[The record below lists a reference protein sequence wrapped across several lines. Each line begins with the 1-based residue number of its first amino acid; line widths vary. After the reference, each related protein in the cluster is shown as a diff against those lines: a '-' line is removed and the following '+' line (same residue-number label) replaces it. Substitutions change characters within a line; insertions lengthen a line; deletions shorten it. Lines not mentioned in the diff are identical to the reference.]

1 MTTELKKDLLLMG
14 TLLVILVLFFAKI
27 LFTSKIIR
35 APDITNEFYWTV
47 KHFKEMGFFDLFTV
61 NLRAGWD
68 WLTNGG
74 TSEGGGTLSLQFLF
88 YRNLIFWL
96 FPAPANVAWFIVLH
110 LFVGA
115 AGTYFLCRSIGTGR
129 TAALLGGLIFA
140 LAPENASLIN
150 AGHVQKIAT
159 ISFAPWAFYFLERG
173 YQSRRVIFFLTAAV
187 VLAFQFFN
195 MHWQIA
201 FYTCL
206 AIGAYGICRTV
217 GIMIGERENRAG
229 KGLMR
234 LLGLNAVILCFF
246 LSTVAIS
253 LLPLADWSKE
263 TTRGVQSGANQGQG
277 GLQVEEAMSWSMPP
291 EETITFVIPGFFGL
305 SRQEGAYDDPNH
317 GAYYWGRMVFT
328 QTTDYMGLLPWLLA
342 PLPLIFRRDR
352 YTWLALGAVLGGLFF
367 SFGKY
372 TPFYWF
378 LYDYFPGIDHFRV
391 PKMMMF
397 ITALGLAVF
406 AARGTDLLVDD
417 EVRSSIPFRR
427 YLSGVIALAPAL
439 LVLLGIFVAAR
450 PYLVD
455 LLLPMIAQ
463 PTRFEQGPQLIA
475 QRWHTILRETAIAA
489 AFAAAYGG
497 VVGAWSRGWL
507 SRRAVPWV
515 LAALFLVDVGR
526 VNAKFMLL
534 QDLPEKV
541 KGAPTPVVEFLSR
554 MPKTSRVLPIDGT
567 DPMEYVSHGI
577 PVMFTS
583 NPVQVARWQDFLDAF
598 SFSSAMPD
606 MMNVRYLV
614 HNSRQYEQDR
624 QALGERY
631 QRVFSSPDGTQVVL
645 ENRSVLPKAWLSPGA
660 LVAVGSSQIL
670 GVLQN
675 PSYNPLA
682 FTVVEEQPPI
692 PLDGPT
698 VSPVAPAGTVNV
710 SRFEAN
716 DIACDARVPRN
727 CLLVFGEKFHK
738 GWKAKVDGEPA
749 EIHRVNYI
757 LRGLYLT
764 PGEHRV
770 ELRFDP
776 LPFKVGKYLTLA
788 SFAIFATMLVR
799 EWRRRK
805 GARSEG

>member
-1 MTTELKKDLLLMG
+1 MG
-14 TLLVILVLFFAKI
+14 A
-27 LFTSKIIR
+27 S
-35 APDITNEFYWTV
+35 
-47 KHFKEMGFFDLFTV
+47 
-61 NLRAGWD
+61 
-68 WLTNGG
+68 
-74 TSEGGGTLSLQFLF
+74 
-88 YRNLIFWL
+88 
-96 FPAPANVAWFIVLH
+96 
-110 LFVGA
+110 
-115 AGTYFLCRSIGTGR
+115 GTYFLCRSVGTGR
-129 TAALLGGLIFA
+129 AAALIGALVFA
-140 LAPENASLIN
+140 LVPENASLIN
-150 AGHVQKIAT
+150 AGHAQKIAT

-173 YQSRRVIFFLTAAV
+173 YQSRRVIFFLTTAV

-206 AIGAYGICRTV
+206 AIGVYGVCRTA
-217 GIMIGERENRAG
+217 GILVGERESRGG
-229 KGLMR
+229 KGLVR

-263 TTRGVQSGANQGQG
+263 TTRGVQSGSNQGQG

-328 QTTDYMGLLPWLLA
+328 QTTDYMGLLPWLLV

-352 YTWLALGAVLGGLFF
+352 YTWLALGAVVGGLFF

-378 LYDYFPGIDHFRV
+378 LYEYFPGIDHFRV

-406 AARGTDLLVDD
+406 AARGADILLNDD
-417 EVRSSIPFRR
+417 VRSSVPFRR
-427 YLSGVIALAPAL
+427 YLAGVVALAPAL
-439 LVLLGIFVAAR
+439 LAILGIFVIAR
-450 PYLVD
+450 PYFVD
-455 LLLPMIAQ
+455 LLSPMITQ
-463 PTRFEQGPQLIA
+463 PTRFEQGPQMIA
-475 QRWHTILRETAIAA
+475 LRWQAILRETGVAA
-489 AFAAAYGG
+489 AFAVAYGG
-497 VVGAWSRGWL
+497 LVVAWSRGWL
-507 SRRAVPWV
+507 SRRAVFCV
-515 LAALFLVDVGR
+515 LVILFLADVGR

-554 MPKTSRVLPIDGT
+554 MPKTSRVLPLDGT

-598 SFSSAMPD
+598 SFNSAMPD

-624 QALGERY
+624 QSLGQRY
-631 QRVFSSPDGTQVVL
+631 RLVSTSPDASQVIL
-645 ENRSVLPKAWLSPGA
+645 ENRAVLPKAWLSPGV
-660 LVAVGSSQIL
+660 LVATEPNQIL
-670 GVLQN
+670 GVMQN
-675 PSYNPLA
+675 PSYNPLV
-682 FTVVEEQPPI
+682 FTIVERQPPI
-692 PLDGPT
+692 PMEAATMSL
-698 VSPVAPAGTVNV
+698 VAPAGMVDVT
-710 SRFEAN
+710 RFEPN
-716 DIACDARVPRN
+716 DIDCNARVARN
-727 CLLVFGEKFHK
+727 SLLVFGEKYHS
-738 GWKAKVDGEPA
+738 GWKARVDGVPA

-757 LRGLYLT
+757 LRGIYLT

-770 ELRFDP
+770 ELHFDP

-788 SFAIFATMLVR
+788 SFAIFAVMLGR
-799 EWRRRK
+799 EWWLRRR
-805 GARSEG
+805 GEESGQ